1 MKSTLP
7 VIPDSYIPLSSHNH
21 EITQARRYGMDAYTA
36 SDMDIRAVDPA
47 ALVDI
52 RDVKVNTALP
62 KRERILDFIR
72 QIGNPYCYRHG
83 KYVVRVSFTDTDISL
98 EDRLEAYI
106 RTRADP
112 ATSSTVMRIAGTILE
127 ERSWQYAKQHRN
139 ESLERHA
146 LPPTVER

>member
-7 VIPDSYIPLSSHNH
+7 VTPDSYISLSSHNH

-36 SDMDIRAVDPA
+36 SDMDVRTVDHNT
-47 ALVDI
+47 LVDI

-83 KYVVRVSFTDTDISL
+83 KYVVRVSFADTDVSL

-106 RTRADP
+106 RTK
-112 ATSSTVMRIAGTILE
+112 G
-127 ERSWQYAKQHRN
+127 
-139 ESLERHA
+139 
-146 LPPTVER
+146 

>member
-7 VIPDSYIPLSSHNH
+7 VTPESYISSSSHNH
-21 EITQARRYGMDAYTA
+21 EITQARRDGMDAYTA
-36 SDMDIRAVDPA
+36 SDIDIRAVDPA

-83 KYVVRVSFTDTDISL
+83 KYVVRVSFADTDISL

-106 RTRADP
+106 RTK
-112 ATSSTVMRIAGTILE
+112 G
-127 ERSWQYAKQHRN
+127 
-139 ESLERHA
+139 
-146 LPPTVER
+146 

>member
-1 MKSTLP
+1 MAEKQSNKDRLKEIT
-7 VIPDSYIPLSSHNH
+7 DSIENGIKELFESEKYKNYLRTMSRFHKYSVNNTIPLSSHNH
-21 EITQARRYGMDAYTA
+21 EITQARRYGMDTYTA

-106 RTRADP
+106 RTK
-112 ATSSTVMRIAGTILE
+112 G
-127 ERSWQYAKQHRN
+127 
-139 ESLERHA
+139 
-146 LPPTVER
+146 